1 MVSVAQSS
9 RRCVLLLLFCTRSI
23 FPISFFTLALAA
35 LTAPKNVALPAA
47 DINKSILILPA
58 TISTLSVEKSS
69 SVSLSYSTFSSPAR
83 TPQTLPKLPFKTDSN
98 AKSSTSET
106 SVQLINPGPHRDVA
120 NSPITSKNIHL
131 FGKEVSPSPYSG
143 HCRHTFF
150 YPVQPLKQISWLP
163 SNPCKH
169 LNLSH
174 KATAPFSH
182 KHSQSPHTKSC
193 LYPLSTGKVHLQLAK
208 TSKTQSPLPPASL
221 SPLSNSTSPQ
231 SLSPLPVSPLSA
243 ALTKTTLPAL
253 SKTSPLL
260 PYNTTSS
267 SLEATTPRL
276 APAHLPHTVGPL
288 FEHQPFIVT
297 WNIPDLVCKR
307 YNVSLDTSAFKGV
320 ATPAKVRVK
329 R

>member
-9 RRCVLLLLFCTRSI
+9 RRCVLLLLFRTRSI

-35 LTAPKNVALPAA
+35 LTAPKTVALPAA

-69 SVSLSYSTFSSPAR
+69 SVSQSYSTFSSPAR
-83 TPQTLPKLPFKTDSN
+83 TPQTLSKLPFKTDSN
-98 AKSSTSET
+98 AKSST
-106 SVQLINPGPHRDVA
+106 LDVA
-120 NSPITSKNIHL
+120 NLPITSKNIHL

-143 HCRHTFF
+143 HCCHTFF
-150 YPVQPLKQISWLP
+150 YPVQPLKLISWLP

-231 SLSPLPVSPLSA
+231 SALKKRLAPLPVSPLSA
-243 ALTKTTLPAL
+243 ALTFKTTLPAL

-267 SLEATTPRL
+267 SPEATTPRL